1 MIRVVPKE
9 PLMSLSMYEVS
20 IAQIDRAFKQLL
32 VFLDKG
38 EAHAAATGEP
48 PGSFIECRLAADM
61 LPLSAQVQI
70 ATDIAKGC
78 GARLAGVEVPSYA
91 DDEKTFAELKARI
104 EKTLAFLHSL
114 DRAAID
120 ASADRDI
127 ALSIRKQPML
137 MQGRDY
143 LLAFVLPNLYF
154 HVTTTYALLRHKG
167 VVLGKLDYLGPYGS
181 LARPA

>member
-1 MIRVVPKE
+1 
-9 PLMSLSMYEVS
+9 MSLSMYEVS
-20 IAQIDRAFKQLL
+20 IAEIDRAFKQLV

-38 EAHAAATGEP
+38 EAHAASTGEP
-48 PGSFIECRLAADM
+48 PSSFVDCRLAPDM
-61 LPLSAQVQI
+61 LPLTAQVQI

-78 GARLAGVEVPSYA
+78 GARLAGVEIPSYA
-91 DDEKTFAELKARI
+91 DEEKTFADLKARI
-104 EKTLAFLHSL
+104 AKTLEFLHSL

-120 ASADRDI
+120 ASADREI
-127 ALSIRKQPML
+127 SLSIRKQQML
-137 MQGRDY
+137 ISGRNY

-167 VVLGKLDYLGPYGS
+167 VVLGKLDFLGPYGD